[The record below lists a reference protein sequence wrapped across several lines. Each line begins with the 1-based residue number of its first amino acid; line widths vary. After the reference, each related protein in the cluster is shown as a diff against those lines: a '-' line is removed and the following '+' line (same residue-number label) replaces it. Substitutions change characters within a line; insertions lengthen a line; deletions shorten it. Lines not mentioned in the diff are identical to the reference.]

1 MKEKIAIYGGSFDP
15 VHLGHM
21 AVAHAALEK
30 ENLHHVYFV
39 PAKDQPFKGVP
50 TASAADRMAMLF
62 LAIQDCAAFSL
73 CDFELQKPGV
83 SYSVET
89 ASYFKERFPKAKLY
103 FIMGEDS
110 YFTLPKWHQAE
121 KLLSMITPLV
131 VTRSGEKRR
140 TIEAGARYIPMPP
153 VDISSTEVRRCI
165 EENLPLLGLVPE
177 GVEDYIRTKG
187 LYKA

>member
-50 TASAADRMAMLF
+50 TASAEDRMAMLF

-89 ASYFKERFPKAKLY
+89 ASYFKERFPGAELY

-165 EENLPLLGLVPE
+165 EENLPLAGLVPE